1 MKTVCVIGS
10 SHGAILAVD
19 KLLETGKFKIKVIDV
34 NSFGTSNTKLHLE
47 SLNVGSDFNLSPT
60 RYFGFGGTSN
70 LWHGVVTDFDREDW
84 NQINKHCDY
93 DLATD
98 VHKYFVNV
106 DNKFGVDSSLFR
118 SDSSKNLGA
127 NLGQKKKYVI
137 QTSPF
142 RTLSVLESFKSN
154 TNIDLVENSIALYF
168 KSQKLSDSDEVI
180 QSLVLFDRVSNKQ
193 KEVTADFYIL
203 SAGALESP
211 RLLLQS
217 KHNGF
222 LKFSSNAI
230 GENLM
235 DHPWAIIGEIG
246 PKRALDKI
254 LGIGFDKSL
263 NRRLKFRTALRVQEP
278 QLTNLLNHTI
288 SVKPNY
294 GVDYNDFMSI
304 IKDLITKSG
313 NSYSLIELLTRYKFI
328 DILKVGLVLLSE
340 KFNINLKYD
349 RGYVYAY
356 LEQIPIKESLV
367 SLSNTYDEYGR
378 NIPKINW
385 NLHDSGCYESM
396 KFIND
401 YCIRYFTSIGVDYI
415 SVADGAK
422 LISGSHHAG
431 TLRIGKN
438 SDNGCIDTNLKLFGV
453 TNLFVCD
460 GSIFPYFGNANPSYL
475 INVFSLRLGCFIAD
489 NY

>member
-19 KLLETGKFKIKVIDV
+19 KLLESGKFKVKLIDV
-34 NSFGTSNTKLHLE
+34 NSFGPSNTKIHLE

-70 LWHGVVTDFDREDW
+70 LWHGVITDLDPEDW

-93 DLATD
+93 DLSSE
-98 VHKYFVNV
+98 VHKYFVYV
-106 DNKFGVDSSLFR
+106 DKKIGVDSSLFR
-118 SDSSKNLGA
+118 SDCSENLRTNLGP
-127 NLGQKKKYVI
+127 KKKYVI

-142 RTLSVLESFKSN
+142 RTFSVLESLKRN
-154 TNIDLVENSIALYF
+154 PNIDLVENSIALYF
-168 KSQKLSDSDEVI
+168 KSQKLSESDEVI
-180 QSLVLFDRVSNKQ
+180 QSLVFLDSVSKEQ
-193 KEVTADFYIL
+193 KEVTADLFIL

-217 KHNGF
+217 KYNGF

-246 PKRALDKI
+246 PKKALDRI

-278 QLTNLLNHTI
+278 QLTNPLNHTI

-304 IKDLITKSG
+304 IKDLITKRG
-313 NSYSLIELLTRYKFI
+313 NSYSPIKLFTKYKFI

-349 RGYVYAY
+349 SGYVYAY
-356 LEQIPIKESLV
+356 LEQIPIKESFV

-385 NLHDSGCYESM
+385 NLQVSGCYESIQ
-396 KFIND
+396 FIND
-401 YCIRYFTSIGVDYI
+401 YCYKYFTSLGVDYL
-415 SVADGAK
+415 SVAEGAK

-431 TLRIGKN
+431 TIRIGKN
-438 SDNGCIDTNLKLFGV
+438 SENGCIDTNLKMFGV
-453 TNLFVCD
+453 TNLYVCD

-475 INVFSLRLGCFIAD
+475 INVFSHRLGCYIAD